1 MSKGK
6 IHEEG
11 IQWCHKCK
19 KETLHIP
26 KLGLVLIGTLEE
38 LEKEIEQAFVHGQG
52 NGIMIEAGLE
62 RNEREDYTSSV
73 MRRLNQKED
82 E

>member
-11 IQWCHKCK
+11 IQWCRKCK

-26 KLGLVLIGTLEE
+26 KLGLVLN
-38 LEKEIEQAFVHGQG
+38 A
-52 NGIMIEAGLE
+52 E
-62 RNEREDYTSSV
+62 RLCTVCRCSNKY
-73 MRRLNQKED
+73 NKD

>member
-1 MSKGK
+1 MNKQLLTFITKTKMSKGK

-26 KLGLVLIGTLEE
+26 KLGLVLN
-38 LEKEIEQAFVHGQG
+38 A
-52 NGIMIEAGLE
+52 E
-62 RNEREDYTSSV
+62 RLCTVCRCSNKY
-73 MRRLNQKED
+73 NKD